1 MRIPDVASRVEV
13 STPARRRSSSGAMPS
28 ASKQVVTN
36 LLSNAVSYGASDAPI
51 KVDVAVEADYAR
63 VS

>member
-1 MRIPDVASRVEV
+1 
-13 STPARRRSSSGAMPS
+13 MPS